1 MSNILHQIIIE
12 QNQTFLVD
20 FVPFEKTK
28 QEQYVSPGVMISY
41 ILLLLL
47 AESLGNFLLF
57 CMILYE
63 KYGMDP
69 QKRTVTN
76 QLLSRMI
83 FVQILYNIFILPLL
97 TAIEIIG
104 PFSKYNTVE
113 SHFCHLQILHS
124 FCIVL

>member
-12 QNQTFLVD
+12 QNQTFLVE
-20 FVPFEKTK
+20 FIPFEKTK
-28 QEQYVSPGVMISY
+28 EEKNVSPGVIVLY

-83 FVQILYNIFILPLL
+83 FVQILYNIFILPFL
-97 TAIEIIG
+97 TAIEIFG
-104 PFSKYNTVE
+104 PFSK
-113 SHFCHLQILHS
+113 
-124 FCIVL
+124 

>member
-1 MSNILHQIIIE
+1 MIIE
-12 QNQTFLVD
+12 ENQTFLVD
-20 FVPFEKTK
+20 FIPFEKTK
-28 QEQYVSPGVMISY
+28 QEQNVSPVVIILY
-41 ILLLLL
+41 IFLLLL

-83 FVQILYNIFILPLL
+83 FAQILYNTFILPFL

-104 PFSKYNTVE
+104 PFSK
-113 SHFCHLQILHS
+113 
-124 FCIVL
+124 

>member
-28 QEQYVSPGVMISY
+28 QEQYVSPGVMISH

-47 AESLGNFLLF
+47 AESWGNFLLF

-83 FVQILYNIFILPLL
+83 FVQILFNIFILPFL

-104 PFSKYNTVE
+104 PFSK
-113 SHFCHLQILHS
+113 
-124 FCIVL
+124 

>member
-1 MSNILHQIIIE
+1 MIIE
-12 QNQTFLVD
+12 ENQTFLVD
-20 FVPFEKTK
+20 FIPFEKTK
-28 QEQYVSPGVMISY
+28 QEQNVSPGVIILY
-41 ILLLLL
+41 LLLLLL

-83 FVQILYNIFILPLL
+83 FAQILYNIFILPFL

-104 PFSKYNTVE
+104 PFSK
-113 SHFCHLQILHS
+113 
-124 FCIVL
+124 